1 MRFAR
6 LRLAALRTLLDRTL
20 GVTVAAASILV
31 LPLSALLFLQWPL
44 RDLWHAYS
52 REANDLAQILFALYV
67 GVAMTAATRARA
79 HLAADGAAVR
89 LPVRMRRALTRW
101 AAPAVVVVWA
111 LFLIYASFSSVAQSV
126 RQLEAFPE
134 TYNPG
139 YFVIRI
145 ALVLLALLAFLQALV
160 GALSSGDGDGA

>member
-6 LRLAALRTLLDRTL
+6 LRLAALRTLLDRTI

-67 GVAMTAATRARA
+67 GVAITAATRART

-89 LPVRMRRALTRW
+89 LPEWMRRALT
-101 AAPAVVVVWA
+101 P
-111 LFLIYASFSSVAQSV
+111 
-126 RQLEAFPE
+126 
-134 TYNPG
+134 
-139 YFVIRI
+139 
-145 ALVLLALLAFLQALV
+145 
-160 GALSSGDGDGA
+160 